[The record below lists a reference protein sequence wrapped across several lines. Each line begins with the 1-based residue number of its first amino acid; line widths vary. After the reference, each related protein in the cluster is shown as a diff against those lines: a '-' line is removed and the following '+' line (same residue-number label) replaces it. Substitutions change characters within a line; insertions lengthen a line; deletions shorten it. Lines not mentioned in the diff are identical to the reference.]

1 MNYILFIIPILFF
14 IGIYVK
20 KLHVKENM
28 ADYKLEEDRSFN
40 KIPINNTCGL
50 YGTKPGSSIKPPAVL
65 DHDKEVWI
73 NSKLLKKKIKA
84 IRKATD
90 DKMTWE
96 YNKMNTYNKK
106 TTPFDSSID
115 SYEENLNLN
124 EVKTV
129 EINPITTTFDFDQ
142 LSPTGK
148 NPYLNVHGLVEKKTD
163 FMYAPKPNYIFSKE
177 YGFRNY
183 K

>member
-50 YGTKPGSSIKPPAVL
+50 YGINNIDFLTGNVSRYGTKPESSVKPPAVL

-73 NSKLLKKKIKA
+73 NSKLPPS
-84 IRKATD
+84 
-90 DKMTWE
+90 
-96 YNKMNTYNKK
+96 Y
-106 TTPFDSSID
+106 SSGSD
-115 SYEENLNLN
+115 N
-124 EVKTV
+124 
-129 EINPITTTFDFDQ
+129 
-142 LSPTGK
+142 
-148 NPYLNVHGLVEKKTD
+148 
-163 FMYAPKPNYIFSKE
+163 
-177 YGFRNY
+177 
-183 K
+183 